1 MSFIPGA
8 PDLMQEAMDR
18 KQKERENQYGNDV
31 FRILADVADKATGGK
46 VGGTPYVPPP
56 YVTPPFA
63 APSAQS
69 QANISAGPVQ
79 NPYLAASRE
88 MSATP
93 GQLYPADFQQR
104 VAANNMDDYNYN
116 RNEMLRQR
124 NAAEEKYAAAQEMIK
139 AGQANLEPR
148 PSGGFV
154 NDTLWGAFKNRL
166 PYSTDPVTGQAR
178 IQTPQTAGDLAG
190 LVFSKLGNTLANIG
204 GQTEFHHGKGN
215 NIYRLTF
222 DRANADRMGDADRI
236 RQVALDQ
243 TNPAMMQK
251 RAMLKAAIARDMG
264 MGTGTG
270 WNIGRGSSPRDT
282 SMTEAQAYS
291 LALRK
296 QAMDNAMAVNA
307 MRYGNGRIDK
317 PPVSENSYGSMVE
330 SVLAT
335 GLNNPGALSELA
347 RLESL
352 GKGYP
357 KLETIYNDGM
367 ARFKASKP
375 PGPSAPIVQDV
386 ANTATTLNIPTA
398 QAMALNADQYDKDI
412 KLLREGVDQQY
423 KPIYTVNPSSSGWA
437 GYGTGSGGGSYQLPV
452 APYSDTTNKFAA
464 GTLASPGWWSD
475 TSVPTGT
482 INRLVLEASNKLRD
496 TKASM
501 TPEQWSIVGPFQI
514 QSALAT
520 FPPAVADK
528 VKSILNITTSR

>member
-8 PDLMQEAMDR
+8 RDLMQEAMDR

-124 NAAEEKYAAAQEMIK
+124 NAAEENYAAAQEMIK

-222 DRANADRMGDADRI
+222 DRANADRMGQADRI

-251 RAMLKAAIARDMG
+251 RAMLKAAELDQLARGAVVVHVSRGKVLDEAALLAALAS
-264 MGTGTG
+264 
-270 WNIGRGSSPRDT
+270 GRVGAAALDVFAAEPLPAGHPFWTHPRVLVCPHAAAVSPRFWERELELVLDNWARHR
-282 SMTEAQAYS
+282 EGR
-291 LALRK
+291 ALR
-296 QAMDNAMAVNA
+296 N
-307 MRYGNGRIDK
+307 R
-317 PPVSENSYGSMVE
+317 
-330 SVLAT
+330 
-335 GLNNPGALSELA
+335 
-347 RLESL
+347 
-352 GKGYP
+352 
-357 KLETIYNDGM
+357 
-367 ARFKASKP
+367 
-375 PGPSAPIVQDV
+375 
-386 ANTATTLNIPTA
+386 
-398 QAMALNADQYDKDI
+398 
-412 KLLREGVDQQY
+412 VDL
-423 KPIYTVNPSSSGWA
+423 VA
-437 GYGTGSGGGSYQLPV
+437 GY
-452 APYSDTTNKFAA
+452 
-464 GTLASPGWWSD
+464 
-475 TSVPTGT
+475 
-482 INRLVLEASNKLRD
+482 
-496 TKASM
+496 
-501 TPEQWSIVGPFQI
+501 
-514 QSALAT
+514 
-520 FPPAVADK
+520 
-528 VKSILNITTSR
+528 